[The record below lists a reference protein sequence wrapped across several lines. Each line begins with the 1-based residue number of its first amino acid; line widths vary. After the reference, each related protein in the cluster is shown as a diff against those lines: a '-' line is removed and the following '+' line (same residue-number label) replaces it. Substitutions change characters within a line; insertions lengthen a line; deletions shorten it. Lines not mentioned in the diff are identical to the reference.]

1 MPRRRRLPLAAILV
15 AAGVA
20 GALLGG
26 FLLAAGGSA
35 QDPGSGLPRKGRPS
49 PAGGAPAARS
59 PEPERPRHGA
69 GRAPKAVERLT
80 ARVVAVHPH
89 DPAAYTQGLLWHE
102 GTVFESTGLY
112 GSSSL
117 RRWELATGRIL
128 ARVDLPGDL
137 FGEGLARVG
146 DRLVQL
152 TWREGRALVWDLRTL
167 GRVSEL
173 AYLGEGWGLC
183 FDGRRLAM
191 SDGSAE
197 LIFRAPDTLAETGR
211 VTVTLEGAPLAE
223 LNELECVGGEIY
235 ANVYGADRIVR
246 IDPES
251 GRVEAL
257 IDASRLLAG
266 EERARAE
273 VLNGIAFRPE
283 TRTFLLT
290 GKLWPKLFEVELDP
304 GPR

>member
-1 MPRRRRLPLAAILV
+1 
-15 AAGVA
+15 
-20 GALLGG
+20 
-26 FLLAAGGSA
+26 
-35 QDPGSGLPRKGRPS
+35 
-49 PAGGAPAARS
+49 
-59 PEPERPRHGA
+59 
-69 GRAPKAVERLT
+69 VERLT